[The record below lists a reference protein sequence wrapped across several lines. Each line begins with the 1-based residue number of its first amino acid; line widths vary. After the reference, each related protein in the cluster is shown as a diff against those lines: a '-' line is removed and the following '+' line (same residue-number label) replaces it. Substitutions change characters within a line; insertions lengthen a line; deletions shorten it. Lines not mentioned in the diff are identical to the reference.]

1 MATLQ
6 EAVVTQTVTR
16 EKKRTVM
23 RLNINATPK
32 IKEGETRIKSGF
44 LFLPKE
50 IKDEWRWL
58 ERAKWEEGVM
68 RQSYYTDANGM
79 PCKEHYFLCWYPTKW
94 INS

>member
-16 EKKRTVM
+16 EQKRTVM

-50 IKDEWRWL
+50 INYEWRWL
-58 ERAKWEEGVM
+58 EKAKWEETVIKTGNVA
-68 RQSYYTDANGM
+68 RYS
-79 PCKEHYFLCWYPTKW
+79 PCPYMLIWAATQW
-94 INS
+94 L

>member
-32 IKEGETRIKSGF
+32 RKEGATRIKSRF

-50 IKDEWRWL
+50 IKGELRWL
-58 ERAKWEEGVM
+58 EKAKWEEEIM
-68 RQSYYTDANGM
+68 RREYFSKYPGPHNNACYYLEWH
-79 PCKEHYFLCWYPTKW
+79 PKKW
-94 INS
+94 IDS